1 MGKEKKKQLCRRN
14 VIGDFAIQH
23 KDGWWVGDDEG
34 VLCYPDRDMARMALT
49 IIWQRDG
56 GGVLNYK
63 IDTFTGADT
72 ITGTET
78 PKYSAVEAIARYE
91 PRKRIK

>member
-1 MGKEKKKQLCRRN
+1 
-14 VIGDFAIQH
+14 
-23 KDGWWVGDDEG
+23 
-34 VLCYPDRDMARMALT
+34 MARMALT

-78 PKYSAVEAIARYE
+78 PKYSAVEALARYE